1 MQKPLKQIRGRVE
14 ATQTSCK
21 SAGAVPKRGVGRPWA
36 DDGAPCGVDPASDDA
51 HGSSWPRPAHPGQG
65 RRYGRHGRRQSR
77 DALRGGSCLA
87 RGSRA
92 VAHGSACAS
101 TLGKQLAPESCDM
114 CRWRRQPPGI
124 SATANALSGRSM
136 RLGAEAVLPTL
147 PAVHLSRRKAAM
159 LERSELPARMRR
171 ELAGACTPHVCRTGC
186 AHHRHAVGT
195 PWAHRLHT
203 CLTGRLR
210 SASQVEW
217 VRGLEVDLDANVFSR
232 RFCSCTSRSGQLNR
246 YAWQAIGLQSWC
258 GKTASRHNS
267 TCTRPMARAA
277 ARESRPNLEP
287 ILACFPMRSRQPR
300 APRAHHAH
308 TVRVPRALSEWS
320 LMLPFAVGAPQAL

>member
-1 MQKPLKQIRGRVE
+1 MR
-14 ATQTSCK
+14 
-21 SAGAVPKRGVGRPWA
+21 
-36 DDGAPCGVDPASDDA
+36 ASIALHDL

-101 TLGKQLAPESCDM
+101 PLASS
-114 CRWRRQPPGI
+114 WRLRAVICVDGED
-124 SATANALSGRSM
+124 SRRAVAATANALSGRSM
-136 RLGAEAVLPTL
+136 RLGAEAVLPNL

-171 ELAGACTPHVCRTGC
+171 ELAGARTPHVCRTGC
-186 AHHRHAVGT
+186 AHHRHSAGT
-195 PWAHRLHT
+195 PWAHRLRT

-217 VRGLEVDLDANVFSR
+217 GRGLEVDLDANVFSR
-232 RFCSCTSRSGQLNR
+232 RFCSCTSRSGQLIR

-277 ARESRPNLEP
+277 AREPRPNLTHP
-287 ILACFPMRSRQPR
+287 SLFP
-300 APRAHHAH
+300 HA
-308 TVRVPRALSEWS
+308 
-320 LMLPFAVGAPQAL
+320 Q